1 MSKKETKT
9 KGAAAKKPAPKKGSY
24 AAKRW
29 QSDVIVDLIKQFGF
43 PYIALNPGASY
54 RGLHDSLV
62 NYGGNQPPMLLCQ
75 HEKIAVQIAHG
86 YAKVTGKPMIAIV
99 HDVVGMLH
107 ATMGIYYAY
116 IDRAPIFVIGATGP
130 MDESRRRPFIDWIH
144 TANVQGE
151 QVRHY
156 VKWDYQ
162 PGSIEGVPDSFARA
176 YAAMMTEPQGPIYMC
191 YDAWLQ
197 EQPLTKTIALPERGD
212 AKVPV
217 PMAADRAALEQVA
230 DRLLAARFPV
240 LLAEYT
246 GRAPNGF
253 ADLVKLA
260 ETVGAAV
267 YDTNG
272 RLNFPNRHPL
282 NVSMDR
288 SVFGEADLILSLD
301 TRDWE
306 KPTHK
311 IERTERTVAPLYPDD
326 CEMIEIGFGDIG
338 LSKWSMDYTRMP
350 NCSLRVLGDTAT
362 AIPQLTRLCATR
374 VAKSRD
380 LGDKIAKRAAG
391 VKARHDGLFSKW
403 ERESLT
409 DWDASPITLPR
420 LAHEMWGVIKH
431 EDWVLTAC
439 TLQDWVLKL
448 WDFDKP
454 YRHAGRALGTG
465 TQIGVSLG
473 VALAHRG
480 TGRLVIDIQPDGDL
494 MFDAGALWTAAKNNI
509 PLLIV
514 MFNNRAYYND
524 WEHQIHVAEMRETPV
539 ERAYIGQDI
548 AGPEPDF
555 ATLAKSC
562 GWYAEGP
569 ITDPAEIAGALRRAI
584 AKVKAGQP
592 ALVDTILRPR

>member
-1 MSKKETKT
+1 MNEASAESQSTKRH
-9 KGAAAKKPAPKKGSY
+9 
-24 AAKRW
+24 AKRAW
-29 QSDVIVDLIKQFGF
+29 QSDIIADLIKHYGF
-43 PYIALNPGASY
+43 PFIALNPGASY

-62 NYGGNQPPMLLCQ
+62 NYAGNDPLLLLCQ

-86 YAKVTGKPMIAIV
+86 YAKATGKPMVAIV

-116 IDRAPIFVIGATGP
+116 LDRCPVFVIGATGP

-162 PGSIEGVPDSFARA
+162 PGGIEGVPDSFARA

-197 EQPLTKTIALPERGD
+197 EQPLAADIALPDRRD
-212 AKVPV
+212 ATVPV
-217 PMAADRAALEQVA
+217 PMAADRAALEKVA
-230 DRLLAARFPV
+230 DKLLAARFPV

-253 ADLVKLA
+253 FDLIALA

-282 NVSMDR
+282 NLSMDR
-288 SVFGEADLILSLD
+288 STFREADLILSLD

-306 KPTHK
+306 KPTHR
-311 IERTERTVAPLYPDD
+311 IERTKRTVEPLHPPD

-362 AIPQLTRLCATR
+362 AIPELTKLCAAR
-374 VAKSRD
+374 
-380 LGDKIAKRAAG
+380 IAKDPALGPRIARRAADI
-391 VKARHDGLFSKW
+391 KAHHDGLFSKW
-403 ERESLT
+403 ERESLA
-409 DWDASPITLPR
+409 DWDAAPITLPR
-420 LAHEMWGVIKH
+420 LAHEMWDVIKN

-480 TGRLVIDIQPDGDL
+480 TGRIVIDIQPDGDL
-494 MFDAGALWTAAKNNI
+494 MFDAGALWTAAKNNL

-524 WEHQIHVAEMRETPV
+524 WEHQIHVAELRETPV
-539 ERAYIGQDI
+539 ERAHIGQDI

-555 ATLAKSC
+555 ATLAKGC

-569 ITDPAEIAGALRRAI
+569 ITDPKDIRGALERAI
-584 AKVKAGQP
+584 AQVKAGKP

>member
-1 MSKKETKT
+1 
-9 KGAAAKKPAPKKGSY
+9 
-24 AAKRW
+24 
-29 QSDVIVDLIKQFGF
+29 
-43 PYIALNPGASY
+43 
-54 RGLHDSLV
+54 
-62 NYGGNQPPMLLCQ
+62 
-75 HEKIAVQIAHG
+75 
-86 YAKVTGKPMIAIV
+86 
-99 HDVVGMLH
+99 
-107 ATMGIYYAY
+107 
-116 IDRAPIFVIGATGP
+116 
-130 MDESRRRPFIDWIH
+130 
-144 TANVQGE
+144 
-151 QVRHY
+151 
-156 VKWDYQ
+156 
-162 PGSIEGVPDSFARA
+162 
-176 YAAMMTEPQGPIYMC
+176 
-191 YDAWLQ
+191 
-197 EQPLTKTIALPERGD
+197 
-212 AKVPV
+212 
-217 PMAADRAALEQVA
+217 
-230 DRLLAARFPV
+230 
-240 LLAEYT
+240 
-246 GRAPNGF
+246 
-253 ADLVKLA
+253 
-260 ETVGAAV
+260 
-267 YDTNG
+267 
-272 RLNFPNRHPL
+272 
-282 NVSMDR
+282 
-288 SVFGEADLILSLD
+288 
-301 TRDWE
+301 
-306 KPTHK
+306 
-311 IERTERTVAPLYPDD
+311 
-326 CEMIEIGFGDIG
+326 MIEIGFGDIG

-350 NCSLRVLGDTAT
+350 NCSLRVLADTAT
-362 AIPQLTRLCATR
+362 AIPELTRLCAAR

-380 LGDKIAKRAAG
+380 LGDKIAKRAAA

-403 ERESLT
+403 ERQSLT

-480 TGRLVIDIQPDGDL
+480 TGKLVIDIQPDGDL

-555 ATLAKSC
+555 ATLAKSF

-569 ITDPAEIAGALRRAI
+569 ITDPAEIAGALTRAI

>member
-1 MSKKETKT
+1 MTKSVSKTKT
-9 KGAAAKKPAPKKGSY
+9 TAAKKPAAKKGSY
-24 AAKRW
+24 AARRW
-29 QSDVIVDLIKQFGF
+29 QSDIIVDLIKQFGF

-197 EQPLTKTIALPERGD
+197 EQPLTKSIALPERGD

-217 PMAADRAALEQVA
+217 SMAADRAALEQVA

-288 SVFGEADLILSLD
+288 SVFADADLILSLD

-350 NCSLRVLGDTAT
+350 NCSLRVLGDTTT
-362 AIPQLTRLCATR
+362 AIPQLTRLCAAR

-454 YRHAGRALGTG
+454 HRHAGRALGTG

-480 TGRLVIDIQPDGDL
+480 TGKLVIDIQPDGDL

-555 ATLAKSC
+555 AALAKSC